1 MSHVAD
7 RPAPISRVL
16 VANRGEIAVRII
28 RACRDL
34 GLQSVLACSEPDR
47 NSLAAEMAD
56 RTICIGGGPP
66 SQSYL
71 KVASVVSAAMS
82 TGCQAVHPGYGFLAE
97 SPLLADACHDNGLKF
112 VGPRTDS
119 IKLLGDKIAAR
130 TTAKQAGVPVLPGS
144 SVSVDDQTTAAQL
157 AADLGYPV
165 LVKAGAGGGGR
176 GLRLVTEP
184 DQLERQLAI
193 ASTTALAAFDDGAV
207 YLEKYVPRARHI
219 EIQVAGDGAGDA
231 RAFGE
236 RDCSIQRSYQKLV
249 EESPSPTLPNSV
261 RADMTRAALD
271 LVKFVRYEGVGTV
284 EFLYDAADQA
294 FYFIEMNTRLQVEHP
309 VTELVTG
316 HDLVALQFQIAQHG
330 TLGSVPD
337 QPPRG
342 HALELRIN
350 AEDPQ
355 RAFAPNAGTLTEWR
369 PPTGP
374 WVRVDTHCVQ
384 GYQVPP
390 FYDSLLAKLVVAG
403 STRAQVLDRARRAL
417 DEFRVE
423 GIATTI
429 GFHRWLLDTPDF
441 IRGDVHTSWLE
452 ENWPGMRVQ

>member
-1 MSHVAD
+1 MTQIAD
-7 RPAPISRVL
+7 RPARISRVL

-28 RACRDL
+28 RTCRDL
-34 GLQSVLACSEPDR
+34 GLQSVLACSEPDLD
-47 NSLAAEMAD
+47 SLAAKMAD
-56 RTICIGGGPP
+56 RTVCIGGGPP

-97 SPLLADACHDNGLKF
+97 SPLLADACYDTGLKF

-130 TTAKQAGVPVLPGS
+130 TTAEQAGIPVVPGS
-144 SVSVDDQTTAAQL
+144 SVSVEDQTTAARL
-157 AADLGYPV
+157 AADLGFPV

-193 ASTTALAAFDDGAV
+193 ASTTARASFDDGAV
-207 YLEKYVPRARHI
+207 YLEKYVARARHI
-219 EIQVAGDGAGDA
+219 EIQVAGDGTGDA
-231 RAFGE
+231 RAYGE

-249 EESPSPTLPNSV
+249 EESPSPALPESV
-261 RADMTRAALD
+261 RARMTQAALD

-284 EFLYDAADQA
+284 EFLYDPVAEA

-330 TLGSVPD
+330 VIGPVADHT
-337 QPPRG
+337 PRG

-355 RAFAPNAGTLTEWR
+355 RAFAPNAGTLTEWH
-369 PPTGP
+369 PPSGP

-390 FYDSLLAKLVVAG
+390 FYDSLLAKLVVSG
-403 STRAQVLDRARRAL
+403 STRTQVLDRARRAL
-417 DEFRVE
+417 SEFRIE
-423 GIATTI
+423 GVATTVD
-429 GFHRWLLDTPDF
+429 FHRWLLDQPDF
-441 IRGDVHTSWLE
+441 VRGDVHTSWLE
-452 ENWPGMRVQ
+452 ENWPGMRLQ